1 MLQIRSLLDHVL
13 HYQVISILIAITH
26 LILNVLINSLFFLVI
41 SLSLINF
48 LNCETLYLLV
58 LQRVLVL
65 LELVLV
71 AYLAI

>member
-26 LILNVLINSLFFLVI
+26 LILNVLINSLIFLVI
-41 SLSLINF
+41 SLSLINL
-48 LNCETLYLLV
+48 LNCETFYLLV